1 MALQKTLTY
10 KGLTI
15 PNAYC
20 KVWRIEGDKTEISF
34 GLGVYV
40 SRDGE
45 RIYSETHTFDYN
57 LDGENP
63 IKQAYE
69 YVKTL
74 PEFAG
79 ATDV

>member
-34 GLGVYV
+34 GLGVYAAQN
-40 SRDGE
+40 GE

-57 LDGENP
+57 LNGDNP
-63 IKQAYE
+63 IKQAYL
-69 YVKTL
+69 YLKNT
-74 PEFAG
+74 PEFSG
-79 ATDV
+79 SSDV